1 MLIVCD
7 KDYKVSGKLKIREEQ
22 EPYPNDEEVLIR
34 VKSFGINRPD
44 LLQKKG
50 LYPPPVSASKIL
62 GLECSCLLYTSPSPR
77 DYAASRMPSSA

>member
-22 EPYPNDEEVLIR
+22 DPYPNDEEVLIR

-44 LLQKKG
+44 LLQKRF
-50 LYPPPVSASKIL
+50 V
-62 GLECSCLLYTSPSPR
+62 
-77 DYAASRMPSSA
+77 PSSCKRFKNLRLRMQWVCRKLEKKSQE

>member
-7 KDYKVSGKLKIREEQ
+7 KDYQVSGKLKIREEQ

-44 LLQKKG
+44 R
-50 LYPPPVSASKIL
+50 
-62 GLECSCLLYTSPSPR
+62 PR
-77 DYAASRMPSSA
+77 QRDEQGEDT